1 LSLVRYNIDSED
13 DFKDFVLNKL
23 IESSSLDDEDNSYF
37 DATNILA
44 HESLNEPL
52 HRGSIVGHQSMDHER
67 LSWHYLL
74 YRDYFSDNSIF
85 GLKYFRRRLVC
96 SINYVFSICYGPHK

>member
-1 LSLVRYNIDSED
+1 LSLVLYNIDSED

-52 HRGSIVGHQSMDHER
+52 HRG
-67 LSWHYLL
+67 LSLDTNLWIMKDSHGITYYIEIISQITLYL
-74 YRDYFSDNSIF
+74 
-85 GLKYFRRRLVC
+85 V
-96 SINYVFSICYGPHK
+96 